1 MSEWNSETNILVTTP
16 NDLKKGFDPNRLT
29 FAAFDVETID
39 RIQQADLVLF
49 EFDGRTY
56 ILKNRLSSI
65 NWPGFV
71 KEQTVASLNNPGY
84 HTIDIPKGELGEF
97 SKIKEECLELE
108 DALNQGS
115 EVMALVELAD
125 LYGAI
130 ESYLEKHHKLTVG
143 DLKKFSDITKRAFIN
158 GRRS

>member
-1 MSEWNSETNILVTTP
+1 MENYTSKVMVLDST
-16 NDLKKGFDPNRLT
+16 DLKFKVDQDDLDHLDFKLDHKLYL
-29 FAAFDVETID
+29 E
-39 RIQQADLVLF
+39 ADLVLYKRDNGQL
-49 EFDGRTY
+49 EC
-56 ILKNRLSSI
+56 LKSRY
-65 NWPGFV
+65 F
-71 KEQTVASLNNPGY
+71 SLTPEVVVNPGY

-115 EVMALVELAD
+115 EVMALVELSD

-143 DLKKFSDITKRAFIN
+143 DLKKFSDITKRAFKN

>member
-1 MSEWNSETNILVTTP
+1 MNIIKSANILLLDQYDLFRDRPPRPMDMYSFGVPDKKYWMDASLALFIAPNGETT
-16 NDLKKGFDPNRLT
+16 
-29 FAAFDVETID
+29 I
-39 RIQQADLVLF
+39 I
-49 EFDGRTY
+49 
-56 ILKNRLSSI
+56 KNRWGNPTSSKPVNEI
-65 NWPGFV
+65 P
-71 KEQTVASLNNPGY
+71 NPGY
-84 HTIDIPKGELGEF
+84 HMVQIPKGELGEF

-143 DLKKFSDITKRAFIN
+143 DLKKFSDITKRAFKN